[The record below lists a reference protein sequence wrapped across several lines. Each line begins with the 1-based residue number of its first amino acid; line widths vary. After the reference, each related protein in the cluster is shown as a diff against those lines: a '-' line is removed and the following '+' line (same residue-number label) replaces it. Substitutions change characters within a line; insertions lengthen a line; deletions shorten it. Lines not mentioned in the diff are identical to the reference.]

1 MFGFYICLK
10 KHCYFKKCCTF
21 VGSIFIFCIMKYFS
35 TCFLFCILLSARL
48 TAQITSDPV
57 FPTIDD
63 NITITYDATQGN
75 GVLKGVSPVYA
86 HMGLITNESTSPSDW
101 KWVATTWASTTA
113 PAQMMADGPDRWKK
127 IFNIRTFFNIPP
139 GVTVLRLAFV
149 FRNASG
155 SIVGRAADGSDIFY
169 DVYPVNGPL
178 ATRLLQPTAPVFLLK
193 TGDQIPVWA
202 AASKSGDLFLYDNGQ
217 EMAKSVGKT
226 LTTILTAGSPGL
238 HRVNFVAVAGSERD
252 TSFFS
257 YIIPE
262 NLTRQDPP
270 AGTELGVQYTGNTSA
285 RLTLYAP
292 GKQVIYAVGDFSN
305 WEVLPA
311 YQMRQSNDGN
321 TWWIDVSNLPANRVT
336 RYQFLADGTLRIAD
350 PLSELVLDPWN
361 DPFIPAATYP
371 NLPAYPTGLAKGIV
385 SVLHP
390 GKTPFNWQ
398 ATNYKRPKK
407 THLTIYELLIRDF
420 VATRNYQTLVDTL
433 DYLERLGINAI
444 ELMPVNEFDGNLS
457 WGYNPAFH
465 KALDK
470 FYGSPEAF
478 KTFVDECHKRNIA
491 VIVDVVFNHV
501 TGSSPLA
508 QLYWDAANNRPA
520 ASNPW
525 LNPTARHD
533 FNVFNDFNHE
543 SAATKNYTKN
553 CLKYWLNEYKIDGFR
568 FDLSKGFTQKNTIGS
583 VSNWGVYDASRIAIW
598 KDYNSFIASVDPT
611 AYVILEHF
619 ANNDEEKELAAN
631 GMMLWGNM
639 HGAYKEVALGYA
651 AGTGTSL
658 NGISYKDRGWAQ
670 PHLVGYMESHDEE
683 RIAVECLSFGNNVG
697 GNNVKTLPVA
707 LKRMEMLTNLLYTVP
722 GPKMLWQFGELGYD
736 FSINYCENGTV
747 NPNCRV
753 GNKPIRWDY
762 YQNASRRRLYDVTA
776 ALLHLRHSYDA
787 FESTNFQLGIG
798 AGRVRTVRLIGSN
811 LKVYVMANTELTP
824 QTVTANFPNTGTWY
838 EYYSGRTLD
847 VTATNLSVSLQPG
860 EFRLYTDR
868 FVPVPAGLSTPTA
881 EVTGAF
887 TELNAFP
894 NPVEERV
901 LVQFSLLKAADV
913 QLEVR
918 DLAGVL
924 IYAEALGRRPAGDQ
938 MEEIASDQW
947 SPGCYVLLV
956 RDAEGGRALRKLI
969 KM

>member
-1 MFGFYICLK
+1 MKRLRILFLLLFGL
-10 KHCYFKKCCTF
+10 F
-21 VGSIFIFCIMKYFS
+21 VR
-35 TCFLFCILLSARL
+35 LSAQVTCL
-48 TAQITSDPV
+48 PV
-57 FPTIDD
+57 FPTVDD
-63 NITITYDATQGN
+63 NITITYDASQGN
-75 GVLKGVSPVYA
+75 GALKGAGPVYA

-101 KWVATTWASTTA
+101 KWVATTWGTTTSASQMTA
-113 PAQMMADGPDRWKK
+113 AGTDKWTKT
-127 IFNIRTFFNIPP
+127 FNIRTFFNITPS
-139 GVTVLRLAFV
+139 VTVLRMAFV

-155 SIVGRAADGSDIFY
+155 SVVGRAADGSDIFY

-178 ATRLLQPTAPVFLLK
+178 ATRILQPAASVFLLK
-193 TGDQIPVWA
+193 TGDQISVSA

-217 EMAKSVGKT
+217 EAAKANGNT
-226 LTTILTAGSPGL
+226 LNATLTAGAVGL
-238 HRVNFVAVAGSERD
+238 HQVNFVAVAGSERD
-252 TSFFS
+252 TSSFT

-262 NLTRQDPP
+262 NLARQDPP
-270 AGTELGVQYTGNTSA
+270 AGSELGVQYTSSTSA

-305 WEVLPA
+305 WNVLPA

-321 TWWIDVSNLPANRVT
+321 TWWTDLANLPANQAT
-336 RYQFLADGTLRIAD
+336 RYQFLVDGSLSIAD

-371 NLPAYPTGLAKGIV
+371 NLPAYPTGRARGIV

-390 GKTPFNWQ
+390 GKTPFVWK

-407 THLTIYELLIRDF
+407 THLTVYELLIRDF
-420 VATRNYQTLVDTL
+420 VERRNYQTLTDTL
-433 DYLERLGINAI
+433 DYLERLGVNAI

-457 WGYNPAFH
+457 WGYNPSFH

-470 FYGSPEAF
+470 FYGNAEAF

-491 VIVDVVFNHV
+491 VIVDAVFNHA
-501 TGSSPLA
+501 TGASPLA
-508 QLYWDAANNRPA
+508 QLYWDSANNRPA
-520 ASNPW
+520 ANNPW
-525 LNPTARHD
+525 LNPTPRHE

-543 SAATKNYTKN
+543 SAATKAYTKN
-553 CLKYWLNEYKIDGFR
+553 CIRHWLTEYKIDGFR

-598 KDYNSFIASVDPT
+598 KDYNNFITSVDPT

-619 ANNDEEKELAAN
+619 ANNDEEKELSSN

-639 HGAYKEVALGYA
+639 HGAYKEVGLGYS

-683 RIAVECLSFGNNVG
+683 RIGYECLTYGNNVNG
-697 GNNVKTLPVA
+697 YNVKSLPTA

-722 GPKMLWQFGELGYD
+722 GPKMLWQFGETGYD
-736 FSINYCENGTV
+736 FSINYCENGTI
-747 NPNCRV
+747 NTNCRI

-762 YQNASRRRLYDVTA
+762 YQNAFRRHLYDVTA
-776 ALLHLRHSYDA
+776 ALLHLRHTYDA
-787 FESTNFQLGIG
+787 FETTNFQLTIG
-798 AGRVRTVRLIGSN
+798 AGRVRTVRLTGSD
-811 LKVYVMANTELTP
+811 LKVYVVANTDLTP
-824 QTVTANFPNTGTWY
+824 QTFTANFPNTGTWY
-838 EYYSGRTLD
+838 EYYSGKSLG
-847 VTATNLSVSLQPG
+847 VTATNQSIALQPS

-868 FVPVPAGLSTPTA
+868 FIAIPPGLSTPVA

-887 TELNAFP
+887 TELNAWP
-894 NPVEERV
+894 NPVEDRL
-901 LVQFSLLKAADV
+901 LVQFSLSKASDV
-913 QLEVR
+913 QIEVR
-918 DLAGVL
+918 DLAGSL
-924 IYAEALGRRPAGDQ
+924 IHTASLGKREAGEQ
-938 MEEIASDQW
+938 FEETDTTLW
-947 SPGCYVLLV
+947 LPGCYVLIV
-956 RDAEGGRALRKLI
+956 RDPEGGRAVRKII